1 MLIKRVLAPL
11 LTIILLSA
19 TPLAAH
25 DWYPPECCSGQDC
38 APVSAVSFVASSP
51 NELPVMVVTTEH
63 GTKPV
68 PRSLTPRESPDGR
81 MHACIYQGNVI
92 CLFMPP
98 TN

>member
-1 MLIKRVLAPL
+1 
-11 LTIILLSA
+11 
-19 TPLAAH
+19 
-25 DWYPPECCSGQDC
+25 
-38 APVSAVSFVASSP
+38 
-51 NELPVMVVTTEH
+51 MVVTTEH

-68 PRSLTPRESPDGR
+68 PRTLTPRESPDGR

>member
-1 MLIKRVLAPL
+1 MLMKWLFAPL
-11 LTIILLSA
+11 LLAILLVA
-19 TPLAAH
+19 PPTAAH

-38 APVSAVSFVASSP
+38 APVTAISFVASSP
-51 NELPVMVVTTEH
+51 DELPVMVVTTEH

-68 PRSLTPRESPDGR
+68 PAHLIPRESKDGR
-81 MHACIYQGNVI
+81 MHACIYQGMLI